1 MASDL
6 RTMAGRVEPGMRIA
20 LPVDYA
26 GVSMAMTRPLIERG
40 AVVQAFDPEG
50 MEEAAKLL
58 DGVVFK
64 DGPYDA
70 LAGADAA
77 VIMTEWNQFRALD
90 LDRIKLLLKQPVM
103 VDLRN
108 VYRRDLIARH
118 GFRYVSVGRP
128 KEDIPVALST
138 AAE

>member
-1 MASDL
+1 M
-6 RTMAGRVEPGMRIA
+6 
-20 LPVDYA
+20 
-26 GVSMAMTRPLIERG
+26 
-40 AVVQAFDPEG
+40 
-50 MEEAAKLL
+50 
-58 DGVVFK
+58 FK

-108 VYRRDLIARH
+108 VYRPEDMRAR
-118 GFRYVSVGRP
+118 GFRYFSIGRP
-128 KEDIPVALST
+128 LD
-138 AAE
+138 AA